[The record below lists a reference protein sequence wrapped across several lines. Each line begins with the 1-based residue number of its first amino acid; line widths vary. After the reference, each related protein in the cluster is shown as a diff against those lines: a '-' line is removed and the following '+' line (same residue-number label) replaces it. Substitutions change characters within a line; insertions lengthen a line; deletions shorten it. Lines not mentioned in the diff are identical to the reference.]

1 VRWVALAVAG
11 TALIAGCGGSK
22 HADAPTNALLT
33 GVHVDGK
40 SVRFDFKSAP
50 GAVKAAYE
58 PKARIVES
66 GSGAPVPLK
75 GKAYVVIH
83 FVPAASADVQGEK
96 VILTYTGPKRRPR
109 SRPRDGEDVRLRG
122 RPGVGDRTRAEDVDA
137 RRAGRRDRDGQ
148 LRLRASGRLEGR
160 PPQITST
167 RARESSRSPGNR
179 AAAPGGRERP
189 CPRRPR
195 ASASW
200 RRRSAPPGRDA
211 PARRPGRA

>member
-11 TALIAGCGGSK
+11 AALITGCGGSK
-22 HADAPTNALLT
+22 NAGAPTNALLT

-50 GAVKAAYE
+50 GTVKAAYQ

-96 VILTYTGPKRRPR
+96 VIPTYTGPKRLSGPGPVLETAKTSDFEADLAWAIGLVERMPMR
-109 SRPRDGEDVRLRG
+109 VAQDG
-122 RPGVGDRTRAEDVDA
+122 
-137 RRAGRRDRDGQ
+137 
-148 LRLRASGRLEGR
+148 
-160 PPQITST
+160 TSVT
-167 RARESSRSPGNR
+167 VNFG
-179 AAAPGGRERP
+179 
-189 CPRRPR
+189 
-195 ASASW
+195 
-200 RRRSAPPGRDA
+200 
-211 PARRPGRA
+211 